1 MGSLLLGSQ
10 RHCSVIDIYYLLNSS
25 PYMVALH
32 QNILACNWLKQPDVL
47 TFAAKLD
54 VKGVLD
60 FLPTN

>member
-1 MGSLLLGSQ
+1 
-10 RHCSVIDIYYLLNSS
+10 
-25 PYMVALH
+25 MVALH